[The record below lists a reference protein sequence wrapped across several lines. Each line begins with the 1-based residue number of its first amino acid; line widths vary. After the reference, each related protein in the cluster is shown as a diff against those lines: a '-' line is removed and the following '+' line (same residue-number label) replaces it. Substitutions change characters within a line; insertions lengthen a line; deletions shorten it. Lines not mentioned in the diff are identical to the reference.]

1 MDRRGGE
8 TMKGSTGRR
17 QRERDRLKGRKPMKK
32 VMHAMKQSAGQAPGT
47 LRHTGELK
55 TGPPLVTVYG
65 YDEQHEL
72 HMTAGSI
79 TECAALR
86 DRFKVV
92 WINIDGLQDVAVIEE
107 AGRVFGLHSLTLEDI
122 LQTGQRSKIEDF
134 DTYLF
139 LLLMTSE
146 SDEIKGEIEEEQISI
161 VIGENYVLTF
171 QEKPGDMFDAVRE
184 RIKNPGTGIRKRG
197 ADYLAYML
205 VDAIVDS
212 YFIILDSLENRI
224 DHLDQDLF
232 STSGKDTFELIYSL
246 KKDLIQLRKSERPLR
261 EIINRIIMERYD
273 VIRPETAGPYFRDVY
288 DNVILI
294 NESIETYRDIVLGM
308 YDTWLAIVNNRM
320 NEIMKVLTTI
330 ATVFMPLSFLAGVY
344 GMNFRVIPGLEQTW
358 GFYGMMGFMG
368 AIFIGMLLYFRT
380 RKWF

>member
-1 MDRRGGE
+1 MERAGAYE
-8 TMKGSTGRR
+8 MKRAEKRSGTKNAG
-17 QRERDRLKGRKPMKK
+17 LRKPGSMKK
-32 VMHAMKQSAGQAPGT
+32 VMRSMTKTVGQAPGT
-47 LRHTGELK
+47 LLHTGEQK
-55 TGPPLVTVYG
+55 TDTARITVFG
-65 YDEQHEL
+65 YDEENEL
-72 HMTAGSI
+72 HATPVTI
-79 TECAALR
+79 QECAVLKG
-86 DRFKVV
+86 RFKVL
-92 WINIDGLQDVAVIEE
+92 WINIDGLHDVSVIEE
-107 AGRVFGLHSLTLEDI
+107 AGRLFGLHSLTLEDI

-134 DTYLF
+134 ETYLF
-139 LLLMTSE
+139 LLLGTSE
-146 SDEIKGEIEEEQISI
+146 YDASNGEILDEQMSI
-161 VIGENYVLTF
+161 VLGDNFVLTF
-171 QEKPGDMFDAVRE
+171 QEKPGDMFEAVRE

-212 YFIILDSLENRI
+212 YFIILDSIENRL
-224 DHLDQDLF
+224 DNLDQELF
-232 STSGKDTFELIYSL
+232 SNSGKTTFQSIYFL
-246 KKDLIQLRKSERPLR
+246 KKDLIQLRKAERPLR
-261 EIINRIIMERYD
+261 EIINRIITDRYG
-273 VIRPETAGPYFRDVY
+273 VIGEETAGPFFRDIY

-294 NESIETYRDIVLGM
+294 NETIETYRDIVLGM

-344 GMNFRVIPGLEQTW
+344 GMNFRIMPGLDQPW